1 MLLFSCGS
9 WISRPRGDER
19 EGRSLR
25 HPCGDVRHAWLVGL
39 QLCSSTMGHA
49 RAEGWWCGSEEVA
62 LPSKSGRAALR
73 RSRPCRQTT
82 NGPVLQAL
90 GPGKCWRSL
99 APELRSEE
107 RVRRRDARIPEA
119 RTENIHA
126 PPSHPTTQEKQCMAT
141 ALSIFACPTRWTHCC
156 RRGGATSGDNKA
168 ARRVEHRAPPRCS
181 NGCRRACGRK
191 RAGTASLAI
200 AEYSPH
206 QEPGWSKCQQ
216 GPSVQAHGNMRR
228 R

>member
-49 RAEGWWCGSEEVA
+49 RAEGWWCGSGEVA

-73 RSRPCRQTT
+73 SSRPCRQTT

-141 ALSIFACPTRWTHCC
+141 ALSSLAQHDGPTAA
-156 RRGGATSGDNKA
+156 GGA
-168 ARRVEHRAPPRCS
+168 VPPA
-181 NGCRRACGRK
+181 GITK
-191 RAGTASLAI
+191 QRAGWSTGLPPAPMAADGHA
-200 AEYSPH
+200 AENGQVP
-206 QEPGWSKCQQ
+206 PPW
-216 GPSVQAHGNMRR
+216 R
-228 R
+228 